1 MNFHPNGEHIGRHI
15 LNFSALGAEVFARR
29 VLSVH
34 VPHEILRN
42 TDLEQVESKSHR
54 QFFDDLVSENMCHRW
69 KF

>member
-42 TDLEQVESKSHR
+42 TDLEQVESK
-54 QFFDDLVSENMCHRW
+54 
-69 KF
+69 